1 MPHLFHLP
9 LELLAQAISYVD
21 QSTLKCLRRT
31 CRTLAQVTSPQLF
44 RVVRLRLQLK
54 RFPNV
59 QSTVLRFDDI
69 YLWRGQWPQN
79 PACRKEILRVFL
91 SWLASLGAPIKEL
104 GVRNLHGGNIDDAEI
119 RTMITKA
126 LGSLRSLRLN
136 IVIERLVEL
145 VESPADEIQY
155 HEAHEFFEEMSSNW
169 LNPTMGSLEHLT
181 LHCDQK
187 WLFLPK
193 VDFHGIRFPRLKT
206 LALGNFAFWLN
217 SQVDITQEREW
228 WRPGCPERSD
238 YYRSGEK
245 LWNDLFGAFR
255 TGLPFLRHFRMGS
268 TCWSYSDGEM
278 PFVKE
283 TSIYIGLLH
292 DRYMGCRGTDPDDRM
307 SKVNEKAAQE
317 NREFDRTALRL
328 LLESVGQ
335 RVPPSWSTK
344 GICLRLAYL
353 KTLVERLIQ
362 CSKQAAGLGLAGA

>member
-1 MPHLFHLP
+1 M
-9 LELLAQAISYVD
+9 
-21 QSTLKCLRRT
+21 
-31 CRTLAQVTSPQLF
+31 
-44 RVVRLRLQLK
+44 QLK

-69 YLWRGQWPQN
+69 CYVCPNDEDNNDDNRLDLWRGQWPQN
-79 PACRKEILRVFL
+79 PACRKEILRVFF
-91 SWLASLGAPIKEL
+91 SWLASLDAPIKEL

-217 SQVDITQEREW
+217 SQVE
-228 WRPGCPERSD
+228 
-238 YYRSGEK
+238 
-245 LWNDLFGAFR
+245 
-255 TGLPFLRHFRMGS
+255 
-268 TCWSYSDGEM
+268 
-278 PFVKE
+278 
-283 TSIYIGLLH
+283 
-292 DRYMGCRGTDPDDRM
+292 
-307 SKVNEKAAQE
+307 
-317 NREFDRTALRL
+317 
-328 LLESVGQ
+328 
-335 RVPPSWSTK
+335 
-344 GICLRLAYL
+344 
-353 KTLVERLIQ
+353 
-362 CSKQAAGLGLAGA
+362 